1 MDLALLVYAISL
13 LEKFQVFFGFVI
25 GTAAC
30 AALGTLI
37 FTLDAGSGGY
47 EYSWNLNK
55 DGTLKESVLAKRAAV
70 KKTLKWSVVVLL
82 LASFIQILIP
92 NEKTAYTMVG
102 AYAAQKVV
110 ENEKVAQMS
119 GKVLKVIE
127 QKLDSYIDDGIEEA
141 KKKANKE
148 LDKRK

>member
-1 MDLALLVYAISL
+1 MGIVIVLV
-13 LEKFQVFFGFVI
+13 
-25 GTAAC
+25 
-30 AALGTLI
+30 
-37 FTLDAGSGGY
+37 
-47 EYSWNLNK
+47 
-55 DGTLKESVLAKRAAV
+55 
-70 KKTLKWSVVVLL
+70 

-127 QKLDSYIDDGIEEA
+127 QKLDSYIDEGQ
-141 KKKANKE
+141 KKVEKE

>member
-25 GTAAC
+25 GTAAV
-30 AALGTLI
+30 AAVGTLI

-70 KKTLKWSVVVLL
+70 KKFLKWSVIVLVIS
-82 LASFIQILIP
+82 SFIQIFIP
-92 NEKTAYTMVG
+92 SEKTAYTMVG
-102 AYAAQKVV
+102 AYAAQKVA
-110 ENEKVAQMS
+110 ENDKVQVIS

-127 QKLDSYIDDGIEEA
+127 QKLDSYIEDG
-141 KKKANKE
+141 
-148 LDKRK
+148 LDEVEKRKGKK

>member
-25 GTAAC
+25 GTTAVIAI
-30 AALGTLI
+30 GSLI
-37 FTLDAGSGGY
+37 YTLDAGSGGY

-55 DGTLKESVLAKRAAV
+55 DGTLKDSVLTKRATV
-70 KKTLKWSVVVLL
+70 KKALKWSIVGVVISSL
-82 LASFIQILIP
+82 IQIMIP
-92 NEKTAYTMVG
+92 SERTAYTMVG

-127 QKLDSYIDDGIEEA
+127 QKLDSYVDDGIEEA

-148 LDKRK
+148 LDKHK